1 MLFYRQT
8 EKQSGPSPVCSQM
21 LSVNLTIPN
30 INDNGNCMPVH
41 SSQSSPSRRNTAET
55 SFSNVLKKETYTC
68 GNKNSIKEGN
78 TANKKEK
85 RLPVKEHDNESLL
98 LQNSQTPI
106 SNKAKKQTS
115 TCVSKD
121 SSEKNDTANKVK
133 EKHNDENPLLKIGHR
148 FYNIEEVKRAKELY
162 EQKHFCELWK
172 RDTRTMESAKKR
184 VPKRVE
190 HAEMP
195 LNYYSLKLACK
206 FGGKDVDSKK
216 LRKRKTNSFRQGCPF
231 EVYLVLSQDGKALE
245 VSNVTLDHNHSPS
258 KELYQH
264 LPRQRR
270 LRGNLRQH
278 GVEVLRLKAN
288 SKMFQQ
294 EIESSTGHR
303 ITLKDIANLKYEDK
317 KMNSSNDIEEVVNY
331 LKSQDGSVVD
341 VIVDQEGDFKCLL
354 YQDQYMKNVY
364 SNFPELVMVDAT
376 YKLLDLRM
384 PVYIMLAIDKEGS
397 SEIVAIFVVSEE
409 TNLVISSAVESFKK
423 HNPAWSKTVTVFSDK
438 NVNERQAFTKCF
450 PHAKLL
456 LCLFHTLRSFKREVT
471 TDERIRCLE
480 IITQV
485 VYSKSPAEYDHNVK
499 KLKDTRL
506 QSVIQYYEQNWEPI
520 KEQFVACYKNSIVT
534 FGETTTNRLES
545 TNAKIKSVC
554 SRHGSLRQFFSEM
567 FVVLGAL
574 RNERRHK
581 QLMALSCLPTDFQSD
596 DTDMK
601 KYRMLLTPYAYQ
613 KLEKQAEL
621 EHKVKVTTVMPD
633 DSIIVKSSINSTLK
647 ASSMSCECNY
657 VTMMGIPC
665 RHILKARRVHSLP
678 RYDESLVSKR
688 WTKCYSRTATK
699 VTPTENTSNNNT
711 CNVIKIMADVKCLT
725 QAQKY
730 RKAGKLTNSLAS
742 LASEGGT
749 KTFSHRMIVLRKL
762 LNMWMAG
769 KDVKL
774 GEINTS
780 SPEKTAKDSKVPS
793 NPTITKNDSNNK
805 ENDSR
810 DKNFT
815 NIKMPTK
822 MLKRGRPKGSE
833 QTVIGLP
840 KKEGKKVKDH
850 Y

>member
-1 MLFYRQT
+1 
-8 EKQSGPSPVCSQM
+8 
-21 LSVNLTIPN
+21 
-30 INDNGNCMPVH
+30 
-41 SSQSSPSRRNTAET
+41 
-55 SFSNVLKKETYTC
+55 
-68 GNKNSIKEGN
+68 
-78 TANKKEK
+78 
-85 RLPVKEHDNESLL
+85 
-98 LQNSQTPI
+98 
-106 SNKAKKQTS
+106 
-115 TCVSKD
+115 
-121 SSEKNDTANKVK
+121 
-133 EKHNDENPLLKIGHR
+133 
-148 FYNIEEVKRAKELY
+148 
-162 EQKHFCELWK
+162 
-172 RDTRTMESAKKR
+172 
-184 VPKRVE
+184 
-190 HAEMP
+190 
-195 LNYYSLKLACK
+195 
-206 FGGKDVDSKK
+206 
-216 LRKRKTNSFRQGCPF
+216 
-231 EVYLVLSQDGKALE
+231 
-245 VSNVTLDHNHSPS
+245 
-258 KELYQH
+258 
-264 LPRQRR
+264 
-270 LRGNLRQH
+270 
-278 GVEVLRLKAN
+278 
-288 SKMFQQ
+288 
-294 EIESSTGHR
+294 
-303 ITLKDIANLKYEDK
+303 
-317 KMNSSNDIEEVVNY
+317 
-331 LKSQDGSVVD
+331 
-341 VIVDQEGDFKCLL
+341 
-354 YQDQYMKNVY
+354 MKNVY

-376 YKLLDLRM
+376 YKLLDLHM
-384 PVYIMLAIDKEGS
+384 PVYIMLAIDGEGS

-423 HNPAWSKTVTVFSDK
+423 HNPACSKTVTVFSDK
-438 NVNERQAFTKCF
+438 DFNERQAFTKCF

-471 TDERIRCLE
+471 TTKMGITTDERIRCLE
-480 IITQV
+480 IITQI

-545 TNAKIKSVC
+545 TNAKFKSVC
-554 SRHGSLRQFFSEM
+554 SRHGSLHQFFSEM

-688 WTKCYSRTATK
+688 WTKCYSRT
-699 VTPTENTSNNNT
+699 PTENTSNNNT
-711 CNVIKIMADVKCLT
+711 CNVIKIMADEKCLT

-742 LASEGGT
+742 LASEGGM

-762 LNMWMAG
+762 LNIWMAG

-774 GEINTS
+774 GEINMS
-780 SPEKTAKDSKVPS
+780 SPEKTAKDNKVPS

-815 NIKMPTK
+815 DIKMPTK
-822 MLKRGRPKGSE
+822 MLKHGRPKGCE

-840 KKEGKKVKDH
+840 KKKAKKVKDH
-850 Y
+850 C